1 MILQHCNPVE
11 VKIKIK
17 IIMQH
22 PVFKPKSVIP
32 KKSFITI
39 KVPTLD
45 MKQNTIYWYYIV
57 YFK

>member
-45 MKQNTIYWYYIV
+45 MK
-57 YFK
+57 